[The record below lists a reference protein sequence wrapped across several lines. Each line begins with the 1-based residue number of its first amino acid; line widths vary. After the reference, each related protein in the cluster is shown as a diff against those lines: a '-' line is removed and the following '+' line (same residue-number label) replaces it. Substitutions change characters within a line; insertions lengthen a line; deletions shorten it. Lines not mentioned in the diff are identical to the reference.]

1 MSELAR
7 LKKKALTNPAVKR
20 EYEALEDEF
29 AVIEMLLAM
38 RAAAGLTQSE
48 LAVRLGTQKS
58 NISRLE
64 NGRSNPSWATLQK
77 YAGACGFHLQL
88 DATPL
93 ARQ

>member
-1 MSELAR
+1 MSELGR
-7 LKKKALTNPAVKR
+7 LKKKALSNPEVKR

-77 YAGACGFHLQL
+77 YAAACGFHLQL

-93 ARQ
+93 ARS